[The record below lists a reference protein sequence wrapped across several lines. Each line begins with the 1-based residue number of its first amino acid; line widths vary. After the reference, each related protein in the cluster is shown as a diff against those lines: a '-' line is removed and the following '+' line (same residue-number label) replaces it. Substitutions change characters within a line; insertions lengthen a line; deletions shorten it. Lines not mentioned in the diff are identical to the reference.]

1 MVVDR
6 SHFEEPLSVGD
17 LEIPDLKHNGERL
30 NYVYD
35 AAYDN
40 YERISRHKCT
50 SDRKSAEIKRT
61 GIAHEHSCGIE
72 VVDKKS
78 RRRRDNKRRRHG
90 QLAHIRKDK
99 RAEGEEHADYKR
111 DRAYKPVD
119 TVGKVYRIDHSGKED
134 ERKHIVKHSELKR
147 HTDKRDIKLRRQI
160 ARCHH
165 RGKVCAGCG
174 KLEQILLRSGKPLVL
189 RFAQLRRIVD
199 HSDKSVGCGKEKR
212 KQKCKMT

>member
-1 MVVDR
+1 MHTVLFYAEPRKRAEQRCYKCENSDYFQLAPSAFFEMVVDR

-61 GIAHEHSCGIE
+61 GIAHEYSCGIE

-78 RRRRDNKRRRHG
+78 RR
-90 QLAHIRKDK
+90 
-99 RAEGEEHADYKR
+99 
-111 DRAYKPVD
+111 
-119 TVGKVYRIDHSGKED
+119 
-134 ERKHIVKHSELKR
+134 
-147 HTDKRDIKLRRQI
+147 
-160 ARCHH
+160 
-165 RGKVCAGCG
+165 
-174 KLEQILLRSGKPLVL
+174 
-189 RFAQLRRIVD
+189 
-199 HSDKSVGCGKEKR
+199 
-212 KQKCKMT
+212 